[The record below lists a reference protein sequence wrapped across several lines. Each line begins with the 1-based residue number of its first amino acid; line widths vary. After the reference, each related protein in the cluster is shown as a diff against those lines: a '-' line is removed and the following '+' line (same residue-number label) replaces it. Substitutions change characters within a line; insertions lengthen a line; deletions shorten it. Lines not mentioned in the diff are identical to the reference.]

1 MLITLYHIIYI
12 LYFMY
17 VDHAILCDILA
28 GVSCVPIVQSTSG
41 DQFGGIFWNIKN
53 IIIIKYFIFVSQG
66 GSL

>member
-1 MLITLYHIIYI
+1 
-12 LYFMY
+12 MY
-17 VDHAILCDILA
+17 VDHAILCDMLA

-53 IIIIKYFIFVSQG
+53 IIIIIKYFIIVKQG